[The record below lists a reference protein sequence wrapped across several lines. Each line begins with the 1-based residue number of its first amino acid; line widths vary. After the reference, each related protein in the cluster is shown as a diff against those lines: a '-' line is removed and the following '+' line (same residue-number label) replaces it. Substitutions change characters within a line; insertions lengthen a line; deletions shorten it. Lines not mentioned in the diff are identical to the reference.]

1 MIRKEMAQF
10 VVEIAK
16 DSAAALERCLSELG
30 VSEYLTQVARSVVGR
45 ETNGIVAV
53 FKPVTLEEDPL
64 TMVSFLVPPTEVE
77 PVATY
82 IVDQLDLNVPGQ
94 GTLKVYSVSV
104 GINPDGPQADWATVR
119 PPAGNGERVLLLDN
133 VSEIVSI
140 VQRGEGTNI
149 SSSALNLGQSV
160 PSVTFGIGR
169 GLREKLNLIRIT
181 FPRDKEVMRITAN
194 ADEAG
199 DVFDQLVDAGRL
211 DEPGKGFIYLS
222 PMQRALPNTL
232 LFRGSQ
238 RHAATM
244 EQVIQAIDSIH
255 GSAAWRQRRTD
266 TQSTGG
272 SQRKYLEDMDEIA
285 VHIADGQSQRLV
297 LGAMSAGA
305 AGATISKARL
315 VRLSGEE
322 KSAAG
327 LEVLYIIVP
336 SAATDTILD
345 AVAQE
350 GLWEEK
356 LNGGATV
363 RPVRKACTYLG

>member
-16 DSAAALERCLSELG
+16 DTTAELERCLLELG
-30 VSEYLTQVARSVVGR
+30 VPEYLTQVARSVVGR
-45 ETNGIVAV
+45 ETNGLVSV

-64 TMVSFLVPPTEVE
+64 TIVSFLVSPTEVE
-77 PVATY
+77 SVAAY
-82 IVDQLDLNVPGQ
+82 IVSRLDLNVPGQ
-94 GTLKVYSVSV
+94 GTLKVYAVSV
-104 GINPDGPQADWATVR
+104 GIHPDGPSPDSTSIG
-119 PPAGNGERVLLLDN
+119 PPEGNRENVLLLDN

-181 FPRDKEVMRITAN
+181 FPRDKEIMRLTAN
-194 ADEAG
+194 ADEAA

-255 GSAAWRQRRTD
+255 GSATWRQRRTE
-266 TQSTGG
+266 TQSTAGT
-272 SQRKYLEDMDEIA
+272 QRKYLESMDEIA
-285 VHIADGQSQRLV
+285 VHIADGQSQRIV
-297 LGAMSAGA
+297 LAAMSAGA

-315 VRLSGEE
+315 VRLAGQE

-327 LEVLYIIVP
+327 LELLYIIVP
-336 SAATDTILD
+336 SASTDTILD